1 MTIIAQHS
9 RRSFWNY
16 LTLSDAVAMV
26 GRVCVEG
33 WRKNDSIDATADDA
47 SAQRYGEAVQRL
59 KHWLIGA
66 EVSAWTTDDEGAW
79 VKIKRTRTSKPY
91 FDIDVTRSAFKW
103 GPDNWATMMIDRRSL
118 DARLAAITK
127 AKPRKNSFRWQDIS
141 AIAWKVAL
149 ETPHPRARQ
158 PLLVSVQL
166 RCAAELD
173 FEPGEKELGPVVDDI
188 IRHLDGYELSK
199 VV

>member
-1 MTIIAQHS
+1 MTIIAPQPN
-9 RRSFWNY
+9 RSFGNY
-16 LTLSDAVAMV
+16 LTLADAVAMV
-26 GRVCVEG
+26 GRSSVVG
-33 WRKNDSIDATADDA
+33 WRKNDSSDITASDA
-47 SAQRYGEAVQRL
+47 SVLRYDEAVQRL
-59 KHWLIGA
+59 KHWLIGV

-91 FDIDVTRSAFKW
+91 FDIDVARSAFKW
-103 GPDNWATMMIDRRSL
+103 GPDDWAAIMIDRRSL
-118 DARLAAITK
+118 DTHLAGITN
-127 AKPRKNSFRWQDIS
+127 AKPRKNSFRWQGVS

-149 ETPHPRARQ
+149 DLPHPRVRQ
-158 PLLVSVQL
+158 QLLVDVQL

>member
-1 MTIIAQHS
+1 MTITAPQTHK
-9 RRSFWNY
+9 SFGNY
-16 LTLSDAVAMV
+16 LTLADAVAMV
-26 GRVCVEG
+26 GRSSVVG
-33 WRKNDSIDATADDA
+33 WRKNDSSDITASDA
-47 SAQRYGEAVQRL
+47 SVLRNGEAVQRL

-91 FDIDVTRSAFKW
+91 FDIDVERSAFKW
-103 GPDNWATMMIDRRSL
+103 APDDWATMMIDRGSL
-118 DARLAAITK
+118 DTRLAAITK
-127 AKPRKNSFRWQDIS
+127 AMPRKNSFRWQDIS

-149 ETPHPRARQ
+149 ETSHPRARQ

-166 RCAAELD
+166 RCAAEMD

-188 IRHLDGYELSK
+188 IQHLDGYELSK

>member
-1 MTIIAQHS
+1 MTIIAQQS
-9 RRSFWNY
+9 RRSFGNY
-16 LTLSDAVAMV
+16 LTLGDAVAMV
-26 GRVCVEG
+26 GHVSVTG
-33 WRKNDSIDATADDA
+33 WRKNDSDNAAANDA
-47 SAQRYGEAVQRL
+47 SVHRFEEAVQRL
-59 KHWLIGA
+59 KYWLIGA

-91 FDIDVTRSAFKW
+91 FDIDVARSAFKW
-103 GPDNWATMMIDRRSL
+103 GPDDWATMMIDRGSL

-149 ETPHPRARQ
+149 ETSHPRARQ
-158 PLLVSVQL
+158 PLLVGVQL

-188 IRHLDGYELSK
+188 IQHLDGYDLSK